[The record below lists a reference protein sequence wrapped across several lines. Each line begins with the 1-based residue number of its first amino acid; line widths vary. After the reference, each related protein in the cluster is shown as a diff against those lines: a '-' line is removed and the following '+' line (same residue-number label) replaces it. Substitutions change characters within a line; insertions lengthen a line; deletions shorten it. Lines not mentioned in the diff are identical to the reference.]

1 LRNGKP
7 LTPENI
13 EDIQKIKDQINNN
26 RKEFAVWDSNISLII

>member
-26 RKEFAVWDSNISLII
+26 RKEFYFTHLDTINN